1 MNRPIK
7 NLSFNGN
14 LYVGIIIMF
23 IIFAIVKGDYD
34 NPFRL
39 LVGFFLVIGVFID
52 YMWLTGNQWKPLMT
66 KLRNTINDLIN
77 NECKK

>member
-39 LVGFFLVIGVFID
+39 LGFFLAIGVFID